1 MKNSKRYDGL
11 LSSFEKLAKTMASD
25 SNIEVKMSK
34 SGARTNGRIIY
45 LPIRSDLLAGEDQ
58 RILHGKLD
66 HECAHIEEE
75 HRHNRYGR
83 KTPLQYLADCANNH
97 VRLFMNVFEDI
108 RCERLKSKKYI
119 GVAENLKALIIRAVE
134 IHRERQEKS
143 GESDFWLNIACAII
157 FSAAGYE
164 PDWLPANYNPYID
177 SVRKEIE
184 DSKKTEWASESYALA
199 LDCIDKLKKVAE
211 KEKEE
216 KEAKEKEKKDEG
228 DEGEPDAEEGGDT
241 DDDDED
247 DDAEEGGDTDDD
259 DDDDDDDEEGGGDED
274 DGEGDDEEGDDEE
287 GDDEDGGGDAGIDTD
302 KSEDDERD
310 TGTEGTSTDA
320 EPDAVPDVEG
330 EALYDEVALEPTTD
344 DVFSAIDDE
353 IKSKVEHLEATA
365 RTYYVSPIVKQLDV
379 WKIPEKNEEL
389 FRLAKD
395 DVSSQLRSLK
405 SHFLRLIK
413 AKELSS
419 TIFDCDDG
427 ELDSD
432 ALATVPCGNKR
443 IYYQNILGESLNTAV
458 SILIDQ
464 SGSMGN
470 SSHIGS
476 RSYFAQRMAIGLAE
490 TLFAIN
496 VPFEVIGFTN
506 DFGYPG
512 HDYGFPGRTKRS
524 VPGEE
529 RRNDSARSQ
538 FFWYDI
544 FKAFDE
550 NYKVVRYRFGS
561 INGEAENCDGEA
573 LLDVAK
579 RLAVRPEE
587 RKILFVLSDG
597 IPSGGEVDTSILCNH
612 LKHTIKQVTQTGIE
626 VMGIGAGSKHVKDY
640 YNEYTGALN
649 IVVDDLKD
657 LAVVVYKGMKAM
669 LLNKKRRG

>member
-83 KTPLQYLADCANNH
+83 KTPLQYFADCANNH

-119 GVAENLKALIIRAVE
+119 GVAENLKALMIWAVE

-143 GESDFWLNIACAII
+143 GESNFWLNIACAII

-211 KEKEE
+211 KEKE
-216 KEAKEKEKKDEG
+216 AKEKEKKEKDEDG
-228 DEGEPDAEEGGDT
+228 GGEPDT
-241 DDDDED
+241 
-247 DDAEEGGDTDDD
+247 
-259 DDDDDDDEEGGGDED
+259 DDDEEGGGDED
-274 DGEGDDEEGDDEE
+274 DGEGDDEE

-310 TGTEGTSTDA
+310 TGTEDTSTDA

-365 RTYYVSPIVKQLDV
+365 RKYYVSPIVKQLDV

-506 DFGYPG
+506 DFGCPG

-538 FFWYDI
+538 PFWYDI

>member
-83 KTPLQYLADCANNH
+83 KTPLQYFADCANNH

-119 GVAENLKALIIRAVE
+119 GVAENLKALMIWAVE

-211 KEKEE
+211 KEKE
-216 KEAKEKEKKDEG
+216 AKEKEKKEKDEDG
-228 DEGEPDAEEGGDT
+228 GGEPDT
-241 DDDDED
+241 
-247 DDAEEGGDTDDD
+247 
-259 DDDDDDDEEGGGDED
+259 DDDEEGGGDED
-274 DGEGDDEEGDDEE
+274 DGEGDDEE

-310 TGTEGTSTDA
+310 TGTEDTSTDA

-365 RTYYVSPIVKQLDV
+365 RKYYVSPIVKQLDV

-506 DFGYPG
+506 DFGCPG

-538 FFWYDI
+538 PFWYDI